1 MVMNLKRI
9 GYVHSFIITINSQDC
24 RFNEQLDSTIK
35 LFIQMFSSDFF
46 HNVVVCFTRFAFDK
60 KSISLRKKGNA
71 LDQSVLIEQMR
82 DEFKNRFGCDL
93 REEQF
98 VFIDNSIKEA
108 DEEDIDENETAKYY
122 EALEQILNFTNNSEP
137 FFCKDIKEV
146 MKEKDALQKKILD
159 LIEQAEQEKIKLS
172 KEFDLKI
179 QQAIEEE
186 KKESGKR
193 EQALKAENAKIES

>member
-122 EALEQILNFTNNSEP
+122 QALEQILNFTNNQEP

>member
-93 REEQF
+93 RAEQF

>member
-122 EALEQILNFTNNSEP
+122 EALEQILNFTNNQEP

>member
-93 REEQF
+93 RAEQF

-122 EALEQILNFTNNSEP
+122 QALEQILNFTNNQEP